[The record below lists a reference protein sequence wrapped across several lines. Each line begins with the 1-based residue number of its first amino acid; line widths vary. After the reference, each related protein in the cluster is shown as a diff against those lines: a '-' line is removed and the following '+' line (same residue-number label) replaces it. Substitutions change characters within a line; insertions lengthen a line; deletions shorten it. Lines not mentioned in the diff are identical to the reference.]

1 MNDVWREIKDKIG
14 KVFQL
19 TENDGYLYEL
29 LDNLREVQ
37 EKKIA
42 IPFVIQSTKTSGC
55 VVKIGGMYAKIAYRD
70 MPWQYKTVKD
80 WQAVS
85 QLMIGLRFFGKVTHI
100 SDTEKPFQIK
110 ICAKDHKF
118 KPKKLTV
125 YEEYQVAIIRKTKYG
140 LFVDAGYHFNWD
152 YGSFLGLIHKSA
164 FMDIREY
171 KQALEGG
178 IINTYFH
185 GQTKEG
191 KLIFG
196 SLDLQKEWLTGELES
211 VVGTLQRITVK
222 ISESGK
228 KEFFVKDRYKAVLP
242 ATKAY
247 YPGSYIG
254 AIKDFKASLKDGDA
268 FEAMILKI
276 SKRKHFVVKL
286 VLT

>member
-1 MNDVWREIKDKIG
+1 MNDVWREIKDKIS

-19 TENDGYLYEL
+19 TENDAYLYKL
-29 LDNLREVQ
+29 LDNLKEVQ
-37 EKKIA
+37 GKKIA
-42 IPFVIQSTKTSGC
+42 MPFVIQSTKTSGY

-70 MPWQYKTVKD
+70 MPWQYKSVQE

-85 QLMIGLRFFGKVTHI
+85 EHMIGLRFFGKVTHI
-100 SDTEKPFQIK
+100 STEKPFQIK
-110 ICAKDHKF
+110 ISAKDHIF
-118 KPKKLTV
+118 KPKELTV
-125 YEEYQVAIIRKTKYG
+125 YEEYQVVIIRKAKYG
-140 LFVDAGYHFNWD
+140 LFVDAGFHFNWK

-164 FMDIREY
+164 FWDIGEY
-171 KQALEGG
+171 EQALEGG
-178 IINTYFH
+178 IISTFFH

-196 SLDLQKEWLTGELES
+196 SLDLQKEWSTGELEP

-222 ISESGK
+222 ISESGE

-242 ATKAY
+242 ATRAY

-254 AIKDFKASLKDGDA
+254 AIKDFKASLNDGDA

-276 SKRKHFVVKL
+276 SKRKHFVAKL